1 MHKTLSNSKKKRRK
15 KKKENRFFENREE
28 NWPLE
33 RTIRS
38 CFLKITR
45 DTPLIFRRDA
55 AFHELFSWIG
65 REEDESRSGEL
76 DRESRVISRNS
87 VRATFARFFSTP
99 LPKKFLENDSP
110 RAENRRRTEP
120 ALFSSVEIDKS
131 PLRKAEES

>member
-1 MHKTLSNSKKKRRK
+1 MRCCVSRA
-15 KKKENRFFENREE
+15 FF
-28 NWPLE
+28 
-33 RTIRS
+33 
-38 CFLKITR
+38 
-45 DTPLIFRRDA
+45 
-55 AFHELFSWIG
+55 
-65 REEDESRSGEL
+65 L
-76 DRESRVISRNS
+76 DRSRRVDQESSIASPAIISRNS

>member
-1 MHKTLSNSKKKRRK
+1 MKNRKGSKIITRRCVKRFSLIRKRRGGRRR
-15 KKKENRFFENREE
+15 ENRFFENREE

-76 DRESRVISRNS
+76 DRESRDN
-87 VRATFARFFSTP
+87 
-99 LPKKFLENDSP
+99 LEEQ
-110 RAENRRRTEP
+110 R
-120 ALFSSVEIDKS
+120 
-131 PLRKAEES
+131 

>member
-1 MHKTLSNSKKKRRK
+1 MKNRKGSKIIKRCIKLSLIRKRRGGRRRR
-15 KKKENRFFENREE
+15 ENRFFENREE
-28 NWPLE
+28 NWLLE

-76 DRESRVISRNS
+76 DRESRDN
-87 VRATFARFFSTP
+87 
-99 LPKKFLENDSP
+99 LEEQ
-110 RAENRRRTEP
+110 R
-120 ALFSSVEIDKS
+120 
-131 PLRKAEES
+131 